1 MSLSEV
7 VLQTSGL
14 ISDSQKEREREQAW
28 NEEMFDLC
36 IQSRKSSSIA
46 KLRVE
51 SEPLCFGVLA
61 SLLGQSLPLSLR
73 FPQFSTVRQIYIYFF
88 IFLT

>member
-7 VLQTSGL
+7 VLQTRGL
-14 ISDSQKEREREQAW
+14 ISDSQKERDREQAW

-73 FPQFSTVRQIYIYFF
+73 FPQFSTVRQIYICFLYF
-88 IFLT
+88 